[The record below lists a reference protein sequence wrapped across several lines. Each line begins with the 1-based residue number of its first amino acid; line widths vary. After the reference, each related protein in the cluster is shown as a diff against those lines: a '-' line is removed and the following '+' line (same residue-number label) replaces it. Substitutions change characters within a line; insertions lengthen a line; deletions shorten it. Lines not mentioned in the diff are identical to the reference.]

1 MSSNGFHKQSLQL
14 FPSATRCIYLQKLMD
29 CIIMTCAFGAEA
41 MSPQINRACFERVR
55 SGVQKPST
63 QMLTVRSS
71 PLGIPV
77 LRGKDSIPGANC
89 LARVAMSMSSQSS

>member
-1 MSSNGFHKQSLQL
+1 
-14 FPSATRCIYLQKLMD
+14 
-29 CIIMTCAFGAEA
+29 MTCAFGAEA

-55 SGVQKPST
+55 SGGVQKPSI

-71 PLGIPV
+71 PLEIPV
-77 LRGKDSIPGANC
+77 LRGKDSIPRANC